1 MKKDNPML
9 KKALEEAAR
18 QELASLPE
26 ERQIIRP
33 YSDKFE
39 KEMTDLMGAEYTA
52 VNRKRPRVKIAALIA
67 AVLVVV
73 LTVGTVGAATMLIG
87 TGSVD
92 YDVEGAETKDAIIKI
107 PEEKWDNK
115 DGTFTVVTE
124 KLEERELD
132 VLTYNGDEIRAVFT
146 INSEEE
152 PMFKEQAILIT
163 LNGIR
168 QEFTVKCGEEIVEDT
183 MLYTFNVEPLTE
195 KKFYI
200 SFIPNVGKAGDE
212 LQFTTYIMY
221 NPNVELKEKGDIDE
235 MGSYHHHVIDI
246 GYKKLIMNV
255 DAPSQTLVAKEFS
268 GKTVASVD
276 DRVINSYT
284 AMESDFYIFAYS
296 DIDEF
301 FTEDGFSAKMYVKE
315 KENEEI
321 TLTIL
326 GDGGTYRLSLYVNN
340 ELMPVFDGC
349 SYIDVET
356 SEENQTDLK
365 IKLDTTKL
373 EDVNSCYVLYE
384 EISDPFQYLTQ
395 HIGTIIYKVIVK

>member
-1 MKKDNPML
+1 MKKENPML

-18 QELASLPE
+18 QELKSLPE

-33 YSDKFE
+33 YSDKF
-39 KEMTDLMGAEYTA
+39 KSEMSTLLSSGTPA
-52 VNRKRPRVKIAALIA
+52 VTCKRPRVRVAALIA
-67 AVLVVV
+67 AVLMVV
-73 LTVGTVGAATMLIG
+73 LSVGTVGAATMLIG

-115 DGTFTVVTE
+115 DGTFTVVPE

-168 QEFTVKCGEEIVEDT
+168 QEFTVKCGEETVKDT
-183 MLYTFNVEPLTE
+183 LLYTFNVEPLTE
-195 KKFYI
+195 KKMYI
-200 SFIPNVGKAGDE
+200 SFTPNVGKAGDE
-212 LQFTTYIMY
+212 LQFTTYLMY
-221 NPNVELKEKGDIDE
+221 NPNVELKEKGDVDE
-235 MGSYHHHVIDI
+235 MVSYHHQVIDI
-246 GYKKLIMNV
+246 GYKKVIMNV
-255 DAPSQTLVAKEFS
+255 DAPSQTLVADDFS
-268 GKTVASVD
+268 GKTIIPVK
-276 DRVINSYT
+276 DRVIDSYT
-284 AMESDFYIFAYS
+284 AMESDFYVFAYS

-301 FTEDGFSAKMYVKE
+301 FTEDGFSTKMYVKE

-326 GDGGTYRLSLYVNN
+326 GDGGTYRLSFYVNN

-349 SYIDVET
+349 GYIDIET

-395 HIGTIIYKVIVK
+395 HIGTSIYKIVVK

>member
-18 QELASLPE
+18 QELSSLPE

-39 KEMTDLMGAEYTA
+39 KDMQTLLGKADTAEK
-52 VNRKRPRVKIAALIA
+52 RKRPRVRVAALIA
-67 AVLVVV
+67 AVLVIC
-73 LTVGTVGAATMLIG
+73 LTLTAGAATVLIG
-87 TGSVD
+87 TGGID
-92 YDVEGAETKDAIIKI
+92 YDVEGAETNNATIKI
-107 PEEKWDNK
+107 PEQKWLNE
-115 DGTFTVVTE
+115 DGTISVVPETT
-124 KLEERELD
+124 EERELD
-132 VLTYNGDEIRAVFT
+132 VLAYNGDEIRAVFT
-146 INSEEE
+146 INSEKD

-168 QEFTVKCGEEIVEDT
+168 QKFTVKCGEETVKDT
-183 MLYTFNVEPLTE
+183 MFYAFNVEPLTE
-195 KKFYI
+195 KKIYI
-200 SFIPNVGKAGDE
+200 SFTPNVGKAGDE
-212 LQFTTYIMY
+212 LQFTTYLMY

-235 MGSYHHHVIDI
+235 MGSYHHQVIDI

-284 AMESDFYIFAYS
+284 AMESDFYVFAYS

-301 FTEDGFSAKMYVKE
+301 FTEDGFSAKMCVKE

-321 TLTIL
+321 TLTVL

-356 SEENQTDLK
+356 SEENQTDLR
-365 IKLDTTKL
+365 IKLDATKL

-395 HIGTIIYKVIVK
+395 HIGTIVYKIIVK

>member
-1 MKKDNPML
+1 
-9 KKALEEAAR
+9 
-18 QELASLPE
+18 
-26 ERQIIRP
+26 
-33 YSDKFE
+33 
-39 KEMTDLMGAEYTA
+39 
-52 VNRKRPRVKIAALIA
+52 
-67 AVLVVV
+67 
-73 LTVGTVGAATMLIG
+73 
-87 TGSVD
+87 
-92 YDVEGAETKDAIIKI
+92 
-107 PEEKWDNK
+107 
-115 DGTFTVVTE
+115 
-124 KLEERELD
+124 
-132 VLTYNGDEIRAVFT
+132 
-146 INSEEE
+146 
-152 PMFKEQAILIT
+152 
-163 LNGIR
+163 
-168 QEFTVKCGEEIVEDT
+168 
-183 MLYTFNVEPLTE
+183 
-195 KKFYI
+195 
-200 SFIPNVGKAGDE
+200 
-212 LQFTTYIMY
+212 
-221 NPNVELKEKGDIDE
+221 
-235 MGSYHHHVIDI
+235 
-246 GYKKLIMNV
+246 MNV